1 MTSPNLWY
9 EFMCVIVTTTQWH
22 DHLCKPWHTR
32 ALKNQKPFFTVSVSS
47 LLYQLDTSTAHD
59 ASMSY
64 IIYQMTRWH
73 IKIRLIRSQY
83 VPALVTM
90 CFPPLTTFWLV
101 TQIVAII
108 GYNQNYCRC
117 LLSHDIGINA
127 QNMSQVES
135 EVLNSVLNGNALFG
149 TFMLIHVNNS
159 KWPYKKEC

>member
-9 EFMCVIVTTTQWH
+9 KFMCVNVTTTQWH
-22 DHLCKPWHTR
+22 HHLCKPWYTR
-32 ALKNQKPFFTVSVSS
+32 VMKNQKPFFTVSKSS
-47 LLYQLDTSTAHD
+47 LLKQLDTSTAHD
-59 ASMSY
+59 TSMSY
-64 IIYQMTRWH
+64 IINHMTRWH
-73 IKIRLIRSQY
+73 QNIRLIRSQC

-90 CFPPLTTFWLV
+90 CFSPLTTFWLV

-135 EVLNSVLNGNALFG
+135 EVLNSVLNGNAQFG

>member
-9 EFMCVIVTTTQWH
+9 EFMCVNVITTQWH
-22 DHLCKPWHTR
+22 EHVCKSWQIR
-32 ALKNQKPFFTVSVSS
+32 VMKNQKPFLTVSKSS
-47 LLYQLDTSTAHD
+47 LLKQLDPSTSHD
-59 ASMSY
+59 ASMSI

-83 VPALVTM
+83 VPARVTM
-90 CFPPLTTFWLV
+90 CFSLLATFWLV

-117 LLSHDIGINA
+117 LLLLDIGINA

-135 EVLNSVLNGNALFG
+135 EVLNSVLERNALFG
-149 TFMLIHVNNS
+149 TFMLIHRNIS
-159 KWPYKKEC
+159 KWPFKKEC

>member
-9 EFMCVIVTTTQWH
+9 EFTSVNVTTTQRH
-22 DHLCKPWHTR
+22 DHLCKSWQIR
-32 ALKNQKPFFTVSVSS
+32 GRKNQKPFFTVSVSS
-47 LLYQLDTSTAHD
+47 LLYLLDSSTAHD
-59 ASMSY
+59 ASMTY
-64 IIYQMTRWH
+64 IINQMTRWH
-73 IKIRLIRSQY
+73 WKTTKIRSQ
-83 VPALVTM
+83 VSPALVTM
-90 CFPPLTTFWLV
+90 CFSPQTTFWLV

-149 TFMLIHVNNS
+149 TFMLIHRNIS
-159 KWPYKKEC
+159 KRSYKKEC

>member
-1 MTSPNLWY
+1 M
-9 EFMCVIVTTTQWH
+9 TTQCH
-22 DHLCKPWHTR
+22 DHLCKSWHIR
-32 ALKNQKPFFTVSVSS
+32 VMKNWKPFVTVSTSS
-47 LLYQLDTSTAHD
+47 LLKQLDSSTHFD
-59 ASMSY
+59 TPMSY
-64 IIYQMTRWH
+64 IINQMTRWH
-73 IKIRLIRSQY
+73 QKIRLIRSQV
-83 VPALVTM
+83 VPARVTM
-90 CFPPLTTFWLV
+90 CFSLLTTFWLV